1 MIRITSIEPS
11 SVGKYLGEQIFI
23 KFETLCL
30 INVYRIFLN
39 SRLQESHMYAHKATG
54 LALIFA
60 QASLHITASRGVTSI
75 LSLGG
80 VRGFC
85 PASLDLPCKSYIH
98 GMIVHV

>member
-39 SRLQESHMYAHKATG
+39 SRLQESHM
-54 LALIFA
+54 
-60 QASLHITASRGVTSI
+60 
-75 LSLGG
+75 
-80 VRGFC
+80 
-85 PASLDLPCKSYIH
+85 
-98 GMIVHV
+98 